1 MDAAVTTEEPTV
13 EKEKKGLGRVALPA
27 LVAALVIALS
37 AAGAFAFLWVR
48 DSETD
53 AADVDTYLSS
63 EASAVDRTATR
74 VVTLLSNYDA
84 TNIDAVVEEMLS
96 ITTGSFRKDYEE
108 TFEAGF
114 GDAIKEASTSARGE
128 ILSGPDISFRSGD
141 EAVAVVRVSQT
152 IQNNRNPA
160 GRTYVDVMQ
169 LTLIKTSSGEWKADR
184 VEILGGQET

>member
-13 EKEKKGLGRVALPA
+13 TKKGLGRFAVPA
-27 LVAALVIALS
+27 LVAGLVIALA

-53 AADVDTYLSS
+53 SNDVDAYLSS
-63 EASAVDRTATR
+63 EAAQVEDTATR
-74 VVTLLSNYDA
+74 VVSLLSNYDA
-84 TNIDAVVEEMLS
+84 TNIDAVVDEMLT
-96 ITTGSFRKDYEE
+96 ITTGSFRKDYSE

-128 ILSGPDISFRSGD
+128 ILSGPDISFRSGE

-152 IQNNRNPA
+152 IQNDRNPA
-160 GRTYVDVMQ
+160 GRNYVDVMQ
-169 LTLIKTSSGEWKADR
+169 LTLIKTSGNDWKADR

>member
-13 EKEKKGLGRVALPA
+13 GEKKGLGRFAVPGLIAG
-27 LVAALVIALS
+27 LVIALA

-53 AADVDTYLSS
+53 ATDVEGYLATESVQV
-63 EASAVDRTATR
+63 EETATR

-84 TNIDAVVEEMLS
+84 TNIDAVVEEMLT
-96 ITTGSFRKDYEE
+96 ITTGSFRTDYSE

-128 ILSGPDISFRSGD
+128 ILSGPDISFRSGE

-160 GRTYVDVMQ
+160 GRNYVDVMQ
-169 LTLIKTSSGEWKADR
+169 LTLIKTSGGDWKADR